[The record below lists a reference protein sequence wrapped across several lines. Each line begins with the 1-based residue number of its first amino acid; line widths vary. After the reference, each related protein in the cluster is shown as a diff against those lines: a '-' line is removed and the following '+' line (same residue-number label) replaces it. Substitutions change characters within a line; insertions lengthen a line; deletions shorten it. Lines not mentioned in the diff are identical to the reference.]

1 MNRGGGGG
9 MSLALPPFTHIVKKL
24 LIINTS
30 VFVLTL
36 LAENFAPF
44 LLRVLRF
51 GWLIPSDVLHGA
63 LWELVT
69 YSFFH
74 VGVFHLLFNM
84 LALWMFGSQF
94 EMDWGSRRFLE
105 FYLFCVVGAAIS
117 TMVVGYLGLMFSD
130 GSGFFANLGRLVH
143 TPTLGASGGIYGLL
157 IAFGILYGNREIYMF
172 PLPFSIKAKYMVGIW
187 IFIAMVGALQGPGGV
202 ANIAHLGGAL
212 CGWLYLKFM
221 SQSGPA
227 RGVQVKASEGFYG
240 IRNSYYRWK
249 RRRAARKFEVY
260 MRKQDK
266 QDKPDRSQYFDE
278 HGNFKA
284 PSSDDK
290 ESGSGPRPPWVN

>member
-30 VFVLTL
+30 IFVLTL

-51 GWLIPSDVLHGA
+51 GWLIPTDVLHGA

-74 VGVFHLLFNM
+74 VGLFHLLFNM

-105 FYLFCVVGAAIS
+105 FYFFCVVGAAIS
-117 TMVVGYLGLMFSD
+117 TIVVGYMRLGISG
-130 GSGFFANLGRLVH
+130 GSSFGFFASLGRLVN
-143 TPTLGASGGIYGLL
+143 TPTVGASGGIYGLL
-157 IAFGILYGNREIYMF
+157 IAFGILYGDRQIYMF
-172 PLPFSIKAKYMVGIW
+172 PLPFAIKARYMVGIW
-187 IFIAMVGALQGPGGV
+187 IFIALVGALQGPGGV
-202 ANIAHLGGAL
+202 ANIAHLGGAF

-221 SQSGPA
+221 SKSSAGEGSASQGFRGLLRHPQQLLPLEAAPRGKKIRSLHAQTGPLLA
-227 RGVQVKASEGFYG
+227 
-240 IRNSYYRWK
+240 IL
-249 RRRAARKFEVY
+249 RRAW
-260 MRKQDK
+260 QL
-266 QDKPDRSQYFDE
+266 
-278 HGNFKA
+278 
-284 PSSDDK
+284 
-290 ESGSGPRPPWVN
+290 

>member
-74 VGVFHLLFNM
+74 VGLFHLLFNM

-117 TMVVGYLGLMFSD
+117 TIVVGYVGLAFS
-130 GSGFFANLGRLVH
+130 GESSFGFFANLGRLVH

-157 IAFGILYGNREIYMF
+157 IAFGILYGDRQIYMF
-172 PLPFSIKAKYMVGIW
+172 PLPFAIKARYMVGIW

-202 ANIAHLGGAL
+202 ANIAHLGGAF
-212 CGWLYLKFM
+212 CGWLYLRFM
-221 SQSGPA
+221 RQSGPG

-260 MRKQDK
+260 MRKQN
-266 QDKPDRSQYFDE
+266 PSSQYFDE

-290 ESGSGPRPPWVN
+290 DSGSGPRSPWVN

>member
-1 MNRGGGGG
+1 MNRGGGSG
-9 MSLALPPFTHIVKKL
+9 MSLALPPFTRIVKKL
-24 LIINTS
+24 LIINTA

-36 LAENFAPF
+36 LAQNFAPG

-74 VGVFHLLFNM
+74 VGLFHLLFNM

-94 EMDWGSRRFLE
+94 ETDWGPKRFLE

-117 TMVVGYLGLMFSD
+117 TIVVGYACLAISGGPGF
-130 GSGFFANLGRLVH
+130 GFFANVAQLVY

-157 IAFGILYGNREIYMF
+157 IAFGILYGDRQIYMF
-172 PLPFSIKAKYMVGIW
+172 PLPFAIKARYMVGIW
-187 IFIAMVGALQGPGGV
+187 IFIALVGALQGPGGV
-202 ANIAHLGGAL
+202 ANFAHLGGAF
-212 CGWLYLKFM
+212 CGWLYLKFVPR
-221 SQSGPA
+221 SGL
-227 RGVQVKASEGFYG
+227 QVKASEGYFG

-260 MRKQDK
+260 MRKQD
-266 QDKPDRSQYFDE
+266 RSQYFDE
-278 HGNFKA
+278 HGNFKD
-284 PSSDDK
+284 PHDNDKDSS
-290 ESGSGPRPPWVN
+290 SGPRSPWVN

>member
-1 MNRGGGGG
+1 MNRGGGS

-30 VFVLTL
+30 IFVLTL

-44 LLRVLRF
+44 LLRVLRW
-51 GWLIPSDVLHGA
+51 GWLIPTDVLHGA

-74 VGVFHLLFNM
+74 VGLFHLLFNM

-117 TMVVGYLGLMFSD
+117 TIVVGYMGLAFSG
-130 GSGFFANLGRLVH
+130 GSSFGFFANLGRLVNS
-143 TPTLGASGGIYGLL
+143 PTVGASGGIYGLL
-157 IAFGILYGNREIYMF
+157 IAFGILYGDRQIYMF
-172 PLPFSIKAKYMVGIW
+172 PLPFAIKARYMVGIW
-187 IFIAMVGALQGPGGV
+187 IFIALVGALQGPGGV
-202 ANIAHLGGAL
+202 ANIAHLGGAF
-212 CGWLYLKFM
+212 CGWLYLRFM
-221 SQSGPA
+221 RQSGPG

-260 MRKQDK
+260 MRKQN
-266 QDKPDRSQYFDE
+266 PSSQYFDE

-290 ESGSGPRPPWVN
+290 DGSGPRSPWVN